1 MFVFLSKLL
10 PLLVYPVGLACILL
24 MLSLISRREGWKR
37 FAVVL
42 ALLVLW
48 LSGNRWISMSVVRSL
63 EWRYLPLENIPE
75 ADAIVVLGGGTDAP
89 DFPRPMV
96 DVTAAGDRIL
106 YGGLLYKEGKAP
118 LILLSGG
125 NISWLGTKGNTP
137 ADQMAQILSMM
148 EIPRD
153 AILLQTQSQNTYE
166 DALYSSQKL
175 KELGFNRILLV
186 TSALHMPR
194 SVGLFEKQGIEVI
207 PAPTDYRVTQA
218 SWDDLKNP
226 SFESFVINLFPN
238 VSNATALTNAL
249 KEYIGMMV
257 YRLRG
262 WL

>member
-1 MFVFLSKLL
+1 MFVFLSKFL

-24 MLSLISRREGWKR
+24 LLSLISKKERWRRL
-37 FAVVL
+37 AVVL

-63 EWRYLPLENIPE
+63 EWRYLPLDNIPKT
-75 ADAIVVLGGGTDAP
+75 DAIVVLGGGTDAP

-118 LILLSGG
+118 FILLSGG
-125 NISWLGTKGNTP
+125 NISWMETKGNTP
-137 ADQMAQILSMM
+137 AEQMAQILSLM
-148 EIPRD
+148 EIPKD

-166 DALYSSQKL
+166 DALYSSQIL
-175 KELGFNRILLV
+175 KEMGFNRILLV

-207 PAPTDYRVTQA
+207 PAPTDFRVTRSA
-218 SWDDLKNP
+218 WENLKNP
-226 SFESFVINLFPN
+226 SLESFLVNLFPN
-238 VSNATALTNAL
+238 VSNATVLTNAL
-249 KEYIGMMV
+249 KEYIGMIV
-257 YRLRG
+257 YRMRG

>member
-1 MFVFLSKLL
+1 
-10 PLLVYPVGLACILL
+10 
-24 MLSLISRREGWKR
+24 
-37 FAVVL
+37 L

-63 EWRYLPLENIPE
+63 EWRYLPLDNIPK

-106 YGGLLYKEGKAP
+106 YGGLLYKEEKAP

-125 NISWLGTKGNTP
+125 NISWMETKGNTP
-137 ADQMAQILSMM
+137 AEQMAQILSLM
-148 EIPRD
+148 EIPKD
-153 AILLQTQSQNTYE
+153 AILLQTRSQNTYE
-166 DALYSSQKL
+166 DALYSSQML
-175 KELGFNRILLV
+175 KEMGLTRILLV

-207 PAPTDYRVTQA
+207 PAPTDYRVTQSA
-218 SWDDLKNP
+218 WENLKNP
-226 SFESFVINLFPN
+226 SFESFLVNLFPN
-238 VSNATALTNAL
+238 VSNATVLTNAL
-249 KEYIGMMV
+249 KEYFGMIV
-257 YRLRG
+257 YRMRG